1 MKAARPTTHAVKKDS
16 SITSNKKS
24 PSKPTIVKDPSKALG
39 NIKTTHI
46 VKVDPDL
53 ADLS

>member
-16 SITSNKKS
+16 SINKKS
-24 PSKPTIVKDPSKALG
+24 PGKPTIVKDPSKALG